1 MNLLWQSF
9 WFFMVVLVLIIFF
22 YHIWFLRNPK
32 VKPTKKGYVISP
44 ASGKIIH
51 IIKYNQNTAKIKKGR
66 FGKIMTLT
74 KDVSKKGYLICIA
87 MNIFNVHF
95 QRSPI
100 PGNVKKVNYFK
111 GKLRNIFLNPDGLRF
126 IDNERNEILI
136 GARSENKNFNVKI
149 IQIAGMAARRI
160 HCYVKNNQKL
170 KTTDL
175 LGVIKF
181 GSMVVLVIPDHI
193 NLMVKENEKVHVGKT
208 KIGELS

>member
-1 MNLLWQSF
+1 
-9 WFFMVVLVLIIFF
+9 
-22 YHIWFLRNPK
+22 
-32 VKPTKKGYVISP
+32 
-44 ASGKIIH
+44 
-51 IIKYNQNTAKIKKGR
+51 
-66 FGKIMTLT
+66 MTLT

-208 KIGELS
+208 KIGKLS